1 MKYVLYYML
10 ISDKIACEDFPCEKI
25 NKEGYLI
32 PDIDID
38 IEEIKIIM
46 ISEVPPEKP
55 EDNFYAEGTPYYME
69 TTLQLFKDAGF
80 DVSSINDII
89 DLGVYITTAIKC
101 SKIGYSI
108 PTSAIKI
115 CSEILEKELD
125 LFPNVKAY
133 ILNSDASIKAFNY
146 IAKRKTGEKAIP
158 SGSTYKIRHNDF
170 YYKESRVFPSYILT
184 GKNLLIEKSK
194 RKMIADDIKRAFV
207 YATSN

>member
-1 MKYVLYYML
+1 MKSVLYSML
-10 ISDKIACEDFPCEKI
+10 ISDKLVCEDFPCEKI
-25 NKEGYLI
+25 NKESYLI
-32 PDIDID
+32 PDVDID
-38 IEEIKIIM
+38 VEKIKIIM

-55 EDNFYAEGTPYYME
+55 EDYFYAEGTPYYME
-69 TTLQLFKDAGF
+69 TTLQLFKDAGY

-108 PTSAIKI
+108 PTSAVKI

-146 IAKRKTGEKAIP
+146 IAKRRTDEKAIP
-158 SGSTYKIRHNDF
+158 AGSTYKIRHNEF
-170 YYKESRVFPSYILT
+170 YYRESRVFPSYILT

-194 RKMIADDIKRAFV
+194 RNMIADDIKRAFA
-207 YATSN
+207 YANSN